1 MLGSDARSLRAATWP
16 APTGAERRFAL
27 PREPRAPLL
36 LWAVAVGVHFV
47 FAAAW
52 RTSPHGY
59 DPSVR
64 SPWREFLP
72 IALGGPV
79 PEVAMRYRGPRVSAN
94 RPLPA
99 TTGRTVLTLPAPLE
113 PRVTRPTST
122 RDPLALEVLA
132 PPVVDTPPTS
142 RDGIIGARFAEGRV
156 WVRPLP
162 ETPKQIASTL
172 TGRSQAELADS
183 AVNQMVQ
190 QYLDAMAK
198 EAESQHDALP
208 SWTTKVAGQL
218 VGLDAKWLYLGPLKI
233 PTALLALLPI
243 NLQGNP
249 TQADFNRRLSV
260 MRTDLFDAARR
271 ADNLAEFKKAVKEL
285 RTETERK
292 REFSRNQR
300 TAPDSGK

>member
-1 MLGSDARSLRAATWP
+1 MTWLG
-16 APTGAERRFAL
+16 PTRAERRFAL

-36 LWAVAVGVHFV
+36 LWALALGVHLA
-47 FAAAW
+47 FAAVW
-52 RTSPHGY
+52 RTAPHGY
-59 DPSVR
+59 DPAVR

-72 IALGGPV
+72 IALGAPA
-79 PEVAMRYRGPRVSAN
+79 PEVTMRYRGPRAN
-94 RPLPA
+94 AARPLPA
-99 TTGRTVLTLPAPLE
+99 PTGRSLPTLPAPLE
-113 PRVTRPTST
+113 PRVARPAVS
-122 RDPLALEVLA
+122 RDPLALQVLTT
-132 PPVVDTPPTS
+132 PVVDTPPTS
-142 RDGIIGARFAEGRV
+142 HDGVIGARFAEGRV
-156 WVRPLP
+156 WLRPLP
-162 ETPKQIASTL
+162 ATPKQIASAL

-198 EAESQHDALP
+198 EAETQHDALP

-260 MRTDLFDAARR
+260 MRADLFDAARR

-300 TAPDSGK
+300 TAPDSGKQ